1 MAIPV
6 VERQGRY
13 VVGVCYLGG
22 VSTFYPTYFMVFTF
36 KSLSR
41 KNLQYEGAFEH
52 QHAQTSDEA
61 GHYLIS
67 R

>member
-1 MAIPV
+1 MAILV

-22 VSTFYPTYFMVFTF
+22 ISTFFPTYFMVFTV

-41 KNLQYEGAFEH
+41 KNLYEGVFEH
-52 QHAQTSDEA
+52 RHAQTSDEA
-61 GHYLIS
+61 GHYLVS